1 VVNHVELYMY
11 DVRKIIVNNTRTLN
25 LIKSMGSYCV
35 VYTYIV
41 ICHNNL
47 MHIGTVDFI
56 RRWLMM
62 FMVIN
67 VEYYLITTNTVSE
80 QHSAYCLSVKK
91 KTISLLCVQH
101 KLQYFPEILLRSVL
115 CKKVEIKKN
124 TARCRIF
131 YYHLSGSLLFCVF
144 DGE

>member
-1 VVNHVELYMY
+1 VL
-11 DVRKIIVNNTRTLN
+11 
-25 LIKSMGSYCV
+25 
-35 VYTYIV
+35 YTYIV

-47 MHIGTVDFI
+47 MYIGTVDFI

-124 TARCRIF
+124 AARCRIF
-131 YYHLSGSLLFCVF
+131 LLSLIRFFIILCFWWRVVACLEFLFVWREVF
-144 DGE
+144 RLKFAR